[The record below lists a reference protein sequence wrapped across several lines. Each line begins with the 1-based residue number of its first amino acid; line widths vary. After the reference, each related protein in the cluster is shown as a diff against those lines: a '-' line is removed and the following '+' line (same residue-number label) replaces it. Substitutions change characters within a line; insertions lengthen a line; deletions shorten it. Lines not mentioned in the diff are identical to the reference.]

1 MHVRDGVEEG
11 THTVLIVG
19 VKNNDFGSTT
29 ADSYCNL
36 KDRFQYY
43 SCRPGFLAEGQ
54 EWVVSHLLDNYQIV
68 TF

>member
-29 ADSYCNL
+29 TDSYCNL

-54 EWVVSHLLDNYQIV
+54 
-68 TF
+68 